1 MKNDGAGIAL
11 IMEKEMAVAMGIK
24 WGMLYRD
31 AVTTGVDPTLLG
43 IGQYPQFLNY

>member
-24 WGMLYRD
+24 WGICIEMLLQQVWIQPY
-31 AVTTGVDPTLLG
+31 
-43 IGQYPQFLNY
+43 

>member
-11 IMEKEMAVAMGIK
+11 IMEREMVVAMGIK

-31 AVTTGVDPTLLG
+31 LYLQQVWIQP
-43 IGQYPQFLNY
+43 